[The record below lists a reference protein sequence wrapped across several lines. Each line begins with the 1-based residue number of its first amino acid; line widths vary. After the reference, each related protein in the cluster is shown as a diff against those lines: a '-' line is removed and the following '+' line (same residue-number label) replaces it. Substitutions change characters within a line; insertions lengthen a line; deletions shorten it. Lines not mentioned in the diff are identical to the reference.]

1 MENGEAV
8 LIRALEPVDGIGVM
22 QERRGV
28 RDGVKLC
35 NGPAKLV
42 QAMGIGREMNG
53 IPVYR
58 GDGVLRIEEGAR
70 YGDADIVTSR
80 RIGVGKAVEELLRYY
95 VKGNAYVSR

>member
-1 MENGEAV
+1 
-8 LIRALEPVDGIGVM
+8 
-22 QERRGV
+22 
-28 RDGVKLC
+28 
-35 NGPAKLV
+35 
-42 QAMGIGREMNG
+42 MGIGREMNG